1 MIDLSQRS
9 GETEQMDDL
18 QCKGEVIEQTL
29 HELEMINQLLGGNQ
43 LTMSGISELVD
54 TVPSITHLR
63 VFDLGCGRGDMLE
76 LISNWAKSKGIRVQ
90 LTGIDAN
97 PNIIKIAQAR
107 HENNRDIRFEV
118 KNIFD
123 PDLARVKPDIIL
135 ATLFTHHFTDDQL
148 SFLLR
153 QWNMQASIGIVIN
166 DLHRHWL
173 AYHSISL
180 LTHYFSKSGMVKN
193 DGPVSVSRAFSKNE
207 WKHIL
212 ENAGISHYKIT
223 WHWAF
228 RWKLVIYSK

>member
-9 GETEQMDDL
+9 NEAEQMDNL
-18 QCKGEVIEQTL
+18 QCKGEEVEQTL
-29 HELEMINQLLGGNQ
+29 HELEVINKLLGGNQ

-54 TVPSITHLR
+54 TVPSITRLR
-63 VFDLGCGRGDMLE
+63 VYDLGCGRGDMLE
-76 LISNWAKSKGIRVQ
+76 MISKWANNKGITAQ

-97 PNIIKIAQAR
+97 PNIIRIAKAR
-107 HENNRDIRFEV
+107 HENNTDIRFEV

-123 PDLARVKPDIIL
+123 PDLAREKADIIL

-173 AYHSISL
+173 AYYSIGL
-180 LTHYFSKSGMVKN
+180 LTHYFSKSGMVRN
-193 DGPVSVSRAFSKNE
+193 DGPVSVRRSFSKNE

-212 ENAGISHYKIT
+212 KNAGISHYKIT

-228 RWKLVIYSK
+228 RWKLVIFSK

>member
-9 GETEQMDDL
+9 NETEQMDDL
-18 QCKGEVIEQTL
+18 QCQGKVVEQSL
-29 HELEMINQLLGGNQ
+29 HELEVINKLLGGNQ
-43 LTMSGISELVD
+43 LTLSGIGELVD
-54 TVPSITHLR
+54 TVPSISRLR
-63 VFDLGCGRGDMLE
+63 VIDLGCGRGDMLD
-76 LISNWAKSKGIRVQ
+76 LISKWTKRKGIRVQ

-107 HENNRDIRFEV
+107 HESNPDICFEV

-123 PDLARVKPDIIL
+123 PELARVKTDIIL
-135 ATLFTHHFTDDQL
+135 ATLFTHHFTNDQL

-173 AYHSISL
+173 AYHSINL
-180 LTHYFSKSGMVKN
+180 LTRYFSKSGIVKN
-193 DGPVSVSRAFSKNE
+193 DGPVSVSRSFSKNE

-212 ENAGISHYKIT
+212 KNAGISHYKIT

-228 RWKLVIYSK
+228 RWKLVIFSK